1 MRLAVLQHTE
11 AEGPGSIAAWAGQRG
26 VRLRLYPLHSGV
38 EAPTLGAFDLLAI
51 MGGPMSVHDAGS
63 LPWMPAEKMLIRQ
76 ALAAGKPLLG
86 ICLGAQLLAEALGAS
101 VSAGTAEIGWWP
113 IQRHPRALRSPLA
126 AGLPATLTPLH
137 WHGETFS
144 LPNDAIIFTARRHA
158 PTRASS
164 GASAPSGCNA
174 IWRPRRRHWRGCSTL
189 SPTTCSC
196 PARCRMPR
204 SSAPAL
210 SIAAICSRYCSTR
223 SIIWPVRRR
232 PKRGKATAAPAPPG
246 IRSVLP
252 AFSPPR

>member
-38 EAPTLGAFDLLAI
+38 EAPTLEAFDLLAI
-51 MGGPMSVHDAGS
+51 MGGSMSVHDAGS

-144 LPNDAIIFTARRHA
+144 LPNDAIH
-158 PTRASS
+158 
-164 GASAPSGCNA
+164 
-174 IWRPRRRHWRGCSTL
+174 L
-189 SPTTCSC
+189 Y
-196 PARCRMPR
+196 
-204 SSAPAL
+204 SSATCANQGFVWRER
-210 SIAAICSRYCSTR
+210 AIGLQCHLE
-223 SIIWPVRRR
+223 
-232 PKRGKATAAPAPPG
+232 ATAQTLEGMLDTFPHDLQLPG
-246 IRSVLP
+246 EVQDAAQLRAGLEHCRDLQPVLFDALDYLARAATP
-252 AFSPPR
+252 QAR